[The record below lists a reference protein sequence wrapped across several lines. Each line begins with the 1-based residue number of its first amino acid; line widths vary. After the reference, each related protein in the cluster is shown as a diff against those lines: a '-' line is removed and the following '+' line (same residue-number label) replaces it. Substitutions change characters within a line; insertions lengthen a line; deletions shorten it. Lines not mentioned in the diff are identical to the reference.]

1 MFNVA
6 HAELQVKN
14 SANMQLLKPPN
25 PNPPKKTAI
34 NSIEK
39 PYLLIARV
47 CEIHENIVTCT

>member
-25 PNPPKKTAI
+25 PNPPKK
-34 NSIEK
+34 NR
-39 PYLLIARV
+39 Y
-47 CEIHENIVTCT
+47 